1 MKNEL
6 KTPADAQKE
15 ATDYHSQMVAT
26 VYSGYQRQ
34 LSRNEALDFDDL
46 IMTTINLFAC
56 MISSRILSEQI
67 PIYSCR

>member
-1 MKNEL
+1 
-6 KTPADAQKE
+6 
-15 ATDYHSQMVAT
+15 MVAT

-46 IMTTINLFAC
+46 IMTTINLFERTR
-56 MISSRILSEQI
+56 SSRILSEQI

>member
-1 MKNEL
+1 MNL
-6 KTPADAQKE
+6 KHARCVQKE

-46 IMTTINLFAC
+46 YYDND
-56 MISSRILSEQI
+56 
-67 PIYSCR
+67 